1 MVARPEDY
9 STFLAERERS
19 IQSWGNPTQLE
30 DIWNFEGLGF
40 DMTAFTMPDGVHGE
54 VAYGTTTNFLKLH
67 GGRMTCSWTRPT
79 CSTGSFSH
87 CSDHDDGPSRR
98 GEQVLDR
105 EPHSIPGGQPAPTLG
120 RSRYPH
126 VGGRLSYRMSRTLA
140 RSPDV

>member
-67 GGRMTCSWTRPT
+67 GGP
-79 CSTGSFSH
+79 
-87 CSDHDDGPSRR
+87 HDVLVDKTNLLDGVIFP
-98 GEQVLDR
+98 L
-105 EPHSIPGGQPAPTLG
+105 L
-120 RSRYPH
+120 
-126 VGGRLSYRMSRTLA
+126 
-140 RSPDV
+140 